1 MSRQNFICTLAV
13 LGLIGGTAVLL
24 ANLRAHQKLGPP
36 GVKTSPLGDSIR
48 LQVELP
54 ERVLDYEST
63 NVPVEQIVLD
73 ILPKDTSFGQRH
85 YTAPDK
91 FQTWI
96 NVVLMG
102 KDRSSMHKPQIC
114 FEGQGWIINDNVST
128 ETTVPLERPCAYNL
142 PVMKLIA
149 NKVYTVNGEQ
159 QLVRQVYV
167 YWFVAPNQITAKHW
181 QRMWWLA
188 RDLFRTGVLQRWAYV
203 SVSSFC
209 PPGQE
214 DAVFERLK
222 KFIAAAVPEFQLT
235 PPPAGSMASA
245 QIH

>member
-1 MSRQNFICTLAV
+1 MNRQKTIIVIVALV
-13 LGLIGGTAVLL
+13 LIGGTAGLL
-24 ANLRAHQKLGPP
+24 ANLRAHQRLGPP
-36 GVKTSPLGDSIR
+36 GVRTSALADSIR

-63 NVPVEQIVLD
+63 NLPVEQIVLD
-73 ILPKDTSFGQRH
+73 ILPRDTSFGQRL

-91 FQTWI
+91 FQTMI

-102 KDRSSMHKPQIC
+102 TDRSSLHKPQIC

-128 ETTVPLERPCAYNL
+128 ETTVHIDRPCAYDL

-149 NKVYTVNGEQ
+149 DKVATVNGQ
-159 QLVRQVYV
+159 QVTARQVYV
-167 YWFVAPNQITAKHW
+167 YWFVAPNQYTAKHW

-203 SVSSFC
+203 SFGSIC
-209 PPGQE
+209 APGQE
-214 DAVFERLK
+214 EATFERMK
-222 KFIAAAVPEFQLT
+222 KLIAASVPEFQLT
-235 PPPAGSMASA
+235 PTAAGLTASA
-245 QIH
+245 RP